1 MTAINIEFQAL
12 GPCRDIYISQA
23 KTYTSK
29 FKSANISLTIPQLDS
44 DSRWSSV
51 IIALDNSLPIKLLT
65 PFVNQL
71 VDIRQRETGNK
82 TDISIHDQR
91 SNTFYALPDQWA
103 LLVEDFSAESRTPG

>member
-23 KTYTSK
+23 KTYASK
-29 FKSANISLTIPQLDS
+29 FKSANISLTIPQLHS
-44 DSRWSSV
+44 NSRWSSV

-91 SNTFYALPDQWA
+91 SNTFYDLPDQWA
-103 LLVEDFSAESRTPG
+103 LLVENFSAESRTPG